1 MIKLSEKMKAPVT
14 KEEFISRHSAYFQS
28 IGFDEQFSAFIYYML
43 DLGYEDI
50 IHYERDD
57 DFVIDRVRDG
67 LVVKEYY
74 QVKHSKYND
83 AKLTDA
89 DTDFWKTVDNWIEL
103 YNLSSAEE
111 KKIFFIQG
119 KFIILTN
126 KIIDNKFYK
135 TFSNLQNGTCEI
147 ADVINVLNT
156 SCSANSSYKSTIEK
170 LLSLG
175 KDTLNQFLHK
185 IEIIRFEDFLK
196 ALYEQFLLKYQRPP
210 LADNILKILI
220 GTIWQ
225 DKVQGNA
232 PFEYTGEQFTKKYKG
247 ILERVSY
254 KEPLTLE
261 FEDEPDLEEEDV
273 DEAVNMIDQLKSVE
287 IIGEDSSKDDFAQ
300 AYYLGFFFKIKR
312 AIESFKKQQIIT
324 SELVSRLD
332 KSAVGKWRGIFI
344 KYHSKVLKD
353 ETAFTPKEKVEAGSN
368 TLSDTLNTPISV
380 TGYEIDSE
388 FSKGWY
394 LRLSNCLKITWH
406 YDWFKKHIL
415 KK

>member
-1 MIKLSEKMKAPVT
+1 MKAPIT

-28 IGFDEQFSAFIYYML
+28 IGFDEQFAAFIYYML
-43 DLGYEDI
+43 DLKYEDV

-67 LVVKEYY
+67 IIITEYY
-74 QVKHSKYND
+74 QVKHSKCKD
-83 AKLTDA
+83 EKLTDA

-103 YNLSSAEE
+103 YTLSSVEE
-111 KKIFFIQG
+111 KKIFFVQG

-126 KIIDNKFYK
+126 KIVDNKFYRS
-135 TFSNLQNGTCEI
+135 FSNLQNGTCEI
-147 ADVINVLNT
+147 ADVVNVLNT
-156 SCSANSSYKSTIEK
+156 AYSASPSYKSTIEK
-170 LLSLG
+170 LIKLS
-175 KDTLNQFLHK
+175 KHILNQFLHK

-196 ALYEQFLLKYQRPP
+196 SLYEQFLLKYQRPP
-210 LADNILKILI
+210 LADQILKDLI

-225 DKVQGNA
+225 DKVQGCP

-254 KEPLTLE
+254 NESLTLE
-261 FEDEPDLEEEDV
+261 FEDEPDLEEENV
-273 DEAVNMIDQLKSVE
+273 DEATNMIAQLKSVE
-287 IIGEDSSKDDFAQ
+287 IIGADSSKDDFVQ

-324 SELVSRLD
+324 NELTKRLD
-332 KSAVGKWRGIFI
+332 KSALGKWRGIFI
-344 KYHSKVLKD
+344 KYHSKMLKD
-353 ETAFTPKEKVEAGSN
+353 ENAFTPKEKVEAGSN
-368 TLSDTLNTPISV
+368 TLSDTLDTPISV
-380 TGYEIDSE
+380 TGYDVDSE

>member
-1 MIKLSEKMKAPVT
+1 MKAPAT

-28 IGFDEQFSAFIYYML
+28 LGFDKQFAAFIYYML
-43 DLGYEDI
+43 DLGFEDS
-50 IHYERDD
+50 IHYERED

-67 LVVKEYY
+67 LIIKEYY
-74 QVKHSKYND
+74 QVKYSKYKD
-83 AKLTDA
+83 AKMTDA

-103 YNLSSAEE
+103 YKLSSTDEQ
-111 KKIFFIQG
+111 KFFFVHG

-126 KIIDNKFYK
+126 KIVDNKFYRS
-135 TFSNLQNGTCEI
+135 FSNLQNGVCEI
-147 ADVINVLNT
+147 ANIINDLNT
-156 SCSANSSYKSTIEK
+156 ECSANPSYKTTIEK
-170 LLSLG
+170 LIKLG
-175 KDTLNQFLHK
+175 KENLNQFLHK
-185 IEIIRFEDFLK
+185 IKIIRFEDFLES
-196 ALYEQFLLKYQRPP
+196 LYEQFLLKYQRAP
-210 LADNILKILI
+210 LADQILKDLI

-225 DKVQGNA
+225 DKVQGNP
-232 PFEYTGEQFTKKYKG
+232 PFEYTGEQFIKKYKG

-254 KEPLTLE
+254 NEPLTLE

-273 DEAVNMIDQLKSVE
+273 DEAANMIDQLKSVE
-287 IIGEDSSKDDFAQ
+287 IIGADSSKEDFAQ

-324 SELVSRLD
+324 SELESRLD
-332 KSAVGKWRGIFI
+332 KSAIGKWSGIFI
-344 KYHSKVLKD
+344 KHHSKVLNG

-368 TLSDTLNTPISV
+368 TLTDTLDTPISV
-380 TGYEIDSE
+380 TGYDVGSE

>member
-1 MIKLSEKMKAPVT
+1 MKAPVT

-28 IGFDEQFSAFIYYML
+28 IGFDEQFAAFIYYML
-43 DLGYEDI
+43 DLGYEDS
-50 IHYERDD
+50 IHYECDD
-57 DFVIDRVRDG
+57 DFVIDRVQNG
-67 LVVKEYY
+67 FVIKEYY
-74 QVKHSKYND
+74 QVKHSKYKN

-89 DTDFWKTVDNWIEL
+89 NTDFWKTVDNWIEL
-103 YNLSSAEE
+103 YKLSSTEE
-111 KKIFFIQG
+111 KKTFFVQG

-126 KIIDNKFYK
+126 KIVDNKFYRC
-135 TFSNLQNGTCEI
+135 FSNLQNGICEI
-147 ADVINVLNT
+147 ADVINELNT
-156 SCSANSSYKSTIEK
+156 ACSATPSYKTTIDRLIK
-170 LLSLG
+170 LG

-185 IEIIRFEDFLK
+185 IKIIRFEDFQG
-196 ALYEQFLLKYQRPP
+196 ALYEKFLLKYQRAP
-210 LADNILKILI
+210 LADQILKDLI

-225 DKVQGNA
+225 DKVQGNL
-232 PFEYTGEQFTKKYKG
+232 PFEYTGEQFTRKYKG

-254 KEPLTLE
+254 NEPLTLE
-261 FEDEPDLEEEDV
+261 FENEPDLEEEDV

-287 IIGEDSSKDDFAQ
+287 IIGEDSSKDDFVQ

-312 AIESFKKQQIIT
+312 AIENFKKQQIIT

-332 KSAVGKWRGIFI
+332 KSAVGKWSGIFI

-353 ETAFTPKEKVEAGSN
+353 ETAFTPKEKVEVGSN

-394 LRLSNCLKITWH
+394 LRISNCLKITWH

>member
-1 MIKLSEKMKAPVT
+1 MKEPAS

-28 IGFDEQFSAFIYYML
+28 LGFDKQFAAFIYYML
-43 DLGYEDI
+43 DLRFEDS

-67 LVVKEYY
+67 LIIKEYY
-74 QVKHSKYND
+74 QVKHSKYKD
-83 AKLTDA
+83 AKMTDA

-103 YNLSSAEE
+103 YKLSSADEQ
-111 KKIFFIQG
+111 KAFFVHG

-126 KIIDNKFYK
+126 KIVDNKFYK
-135 TFSNLQNGTCEI
+135 SFSNLQNGVCEI
-147 ADVINVLNT
+147 ANIINDLNT
-156 SCSANSSYKSTIEK
+156 ECSANPSYKTTIEK
-170 LLSLG
+170 LIKLG
-175 KDTLNQFLHK
+175 KENLNQFLHK
-185 IEIIRFEDFLK
+185 IKIIRFEDFLES
-196 ALYEQFLLKYQRPP
+196 LYEQFLLKYQRAP
-210 LADNILKILI
+210 LADQILKDLI

-225 DKVQGNA
+225 DKVQGNP
-232 PFEYTGEQFTKKYKG
+232 PFEYTGEQFIKKYKG
-247 ILERVSY
+247 ILELVSY
-254 KEPLTLE
+254 KESLTLE

-273 DEAVNMIDQLKSVE
+273 DEAANMIDQLKSVE
-287 IIGEDSSKDDFAQ
+287 IIGADSSKEDFAQ

-332 KSAVGKWRGIFI
+332 KSAIGKWRGIFI
-344 KYHSKVLKD
+344 KHHFKVLNG

-368 TLSDTLNTPISV
+368 TLTDTLDTPISV
-380 TGYEIDSE
+380 TGYDVDSE

>member
-1 MIKLSEKMKAPVT
+1 MKVPAT

-28 IGFDEQFSAFIYYML
+28 IGFDEQFAAFIYYML
-43 DLGYEDI
+43 DLGYEDS
-50 IHYERDD
+50 IHYEYDD

-67 LVVKEYY
+67 FIIKEYY
-74 QVKHSKYND
+74 QVKHSKYKD
-83 AKLTDA
+83 AKITDA

-103 YNLSSAEE
+103 YKLSSAE
-111 KKIFFIQG
+111 KKKVFFVQG

-126 KIIDNKFYK
+126 KIVDNKFYRS
-135 TFSNLQNGTCEI
+135 FCNLQNGVCEI
-147 ADVINVLNT
+147 ADVINDLNT
-156 SCSANSSYKSTIEK
+156 ACSARPSYKTTIEK
-170 LLSLG
+170 LIKLG

-185 IEIIRFEDFLK
+185 IKIIRYEDFLES
-196 ALYEQFLLKYQRPP
+196 LYEQFLLKYQRTP
-210 LADNILKILI
+210 LADQILKDLI

-225 DKVQGNA
+225 DKVQGKP
-232 PFEYTGEQFTKKYKG
+232 PFEYTGEQFIKKYKG

-254 KEPLTLE
+254 NEPLSLE

-273 DEAVNMIDQLKSVE
+273 DEAANMIDQLKSVE
-287 IIGEDSSKDDFAQ
+287 IIGADSGKEDFAQ

-324 SELVSRLD
+324 NELVSRLD
-332 KSAVGKWRGIFI
+332 KSAIGKWSGIFI
-344 KYHSKVLKD
+344 KHHYKVLNN
-353 ETAFTPKEKVEAGSN
+353 ETAFTPKEKVKAGSN
-368 TLSDTLNTPISV
+368 TLTDTLDTPISV
-380 TGYEIDSE
+380 TGYDVDSE

-406 YDWFKKHIL
+406 YDWFKKYMS